1 MKRQNGNT
9 RQNSRMKRVHIVFVR
24 LAYCLLFISIQAA
37 VLIFMYLFAV
47 EQLPYFLLGCT
58 VLSLLCAAHLINRND
73 NPAYTVAWLVPM
85 LLLPIFGGLLYL
97 MFGSGRVTKKQRAL
111 SFLLRKNAETDVGVP
126 DAVGK
131 LNGNE
136 PEKTAGN
143 AAVETAAKTD
153 RNTAGKTAET
163 PKTAKAVETQAQKT
177 TETPKTA
184 ETSKTAE
191 TTEPKEAPEG
201 AASARMQSAYLSR
214 VSGCL
219 PYEDTETLYFPS
231 GEAMLPEM
239 LSVLRRAESYIFIS
253 AFIIGEGVF
262 WDAVLAVLREKAEAG
277 LDVRVM
283 YDDFGCLLTLPRRYD
298 GYLRSLGIRSQVY
311 NRFNTILSP
320 RPNNRDHRKLCIV
333 DGKYGFCGGINFA
346 DEYINRRVRFGYWK
360 DAAVLLRGPG
370 VWGMTAQY
378 LSVWDFCAGEREALS
393 PFVPKTWEKPEK
405 SNITADSGIVQPFT
419 DIPMD
424 REQVGETV
432 YFHLI
437 TKAERYVWI
446 MSPYL
451 VIDHTLL
458 TALTAAAKSGADV
471 RILTPFVPDKRVIHF
486 LTRSYYR
493 PLLEAGVRIFE
504 YTPGFLHAKTVVSDD
519 RFAVV
524 GSINLDYRSLYLHTE
539 CGIWMYGTDAVRAV
553 RDDFLHTQEESAE
566 VTTGQLGR
574 LTWYKRLWLSVLR
587 TFAPLF

>member
-1 MKRQNGNT
+1 MKRNGGKVI
-9 RQNSRMKRVHIVFVR
+9 QNSRRKRVHIVFGR

-126 DAVGK
+126 DAVRK
-131 LNGNE
+131 LNR
-136 PEKTAGN
+136 
-143 AAVETAAKTD
+143 ETAEAP
-153 RNTAGKTAET
+153 N
-163 PKTAKAVETQAQKT
+163 
-177 TETPKTA
+177 
-184 ETSKTAE
+184 
-191 TTEPKEAPEG
+191 APEG
-201 AASARMQSAYLSR
+201 TASARMQSAYLSR

-370 VWGMTAQY
+370 VWGMTVQY

-393 PFVPKTWEKPEK
+393 PFVPKTWDFPE
-405 SNITADSGIVQPFT
+405 NTGITANSGIVQPFT

-471 RILTPFVPDKRVIHF
+471 RILTPHVPDKRVIHF

-539 CGIWMYGTDAVRAV
+539 CGVWMYRTDAVRAV
-553 RDDFLHTQEESAE
+553 RDDFLRTQAESAE
-566 VTTGQLGR
+566 VTTEQLGR